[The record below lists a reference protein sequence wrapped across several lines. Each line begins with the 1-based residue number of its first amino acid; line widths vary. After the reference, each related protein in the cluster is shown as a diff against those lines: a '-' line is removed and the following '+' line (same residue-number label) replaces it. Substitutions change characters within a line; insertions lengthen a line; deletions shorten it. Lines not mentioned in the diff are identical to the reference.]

1 MEIVMPNLQPQHVQK
16 IHELID
22 AGQILMAIQV
32 YREATGVGLAEAK
45 QAVEQMA
52 RMETARPPS
61 DSRNFDNPVLESKI
75 RSMLAKGK
83 KIEAVKIYREEYG
96 VGLKEAKDAVD
107 RIEATM
113 PRDSGSNLPYESAI
127 GGDPFAGDDGSGKRV
142 VLLLAAIGG
151 VVACGIAVLVFL
163 MGAI

>member
-1 MEIVMPNLQPQHVQK
+1 MPNLQPQRAQK

-22 AGQILMAIQV
+22 ASQILMAIQV
-32 YREATGVGLAEAK
+32 YRDATGVSLAEAK

-52 RMETARPPS
+52 RMEAARPPS

-75 RSMLAKGK
+75 RSMLAQGK

-96 VGLKEAKDAVD
+96 IGLKEAKDAVD

-113 PRDSGSNLPYESAI
+113 PRDPARGVPYESAI
-127 GGDPFAGDDGSGKRV
+127 GNDPFAQDDGNGKRV
-142 VLLLAAIGG
+142 VLLLAALGG
-151 VVACGIAVLVFL
+151 VVACGIAVVVFL
-163 MGAI
+163 LGAN

>member
-1 MEIVMPNLQPQHVQK
+1 MPNLQPHQAQK

-22 AGQILMAIQV
+22 ASQILMAIQV

-45 QAVEQMA
+45 QAVEEMMQMEAA
-52 RMETARPPS
+52 RAPS
-61 DSRNFDNPVLESKI
+61 GRRDFDNPVLESKI

-96 VGLKEAKDAVD
+96 IGLKEAKDAVD

-113 PRDSGSNLPYESAI
+113 PRDSGSNMPYESAI
-127 GGDPFAGDDGSGKRV
+127 GNDPFAGDDGNGKRV
-142 VLLLAAIGG
+142 VMLLAAIVG
-151 VVACGIAVLVFL
+151 VAVCGLAVL
-163 MGAI
+163 AILFGV

>member
-1 MEIVMPNLQPQHVQK
+1 MPNLQPHQAQK

-22 AGQILMAIQV
+22 ASQILMAIQV

-45 QAVEQMA
+45 QAVEEMMQMEA
-52 RMETARPPS
+52 ARPPS

-96 VGLKEAKDAVD
+96 IGLKEAKDAVD

-113 PRDSGSNLPYESAI
+113 PRDSGSNMPYESAI
-127 GGDPFAGDDGSGKRV
+127 GNDPFAGDDGSGKRV
-142 VLLLAAIGG
+142 VFLLAG
-151 VVACGIAVLVFL
+151 VVALVVCGLAVLVILF
-163 MGAI
+163 GV

>member
-1 MEIVMPNLQPQHVQK
+1 MEIVMPNLQPQQAQK

-22 AGQILMAIQV
+22 ASQILMAIQV
-32 YREATGVGLAEAK
+32 YRDATGVSLAEAK
-45 QAVEQMA
+45 RAVEEMA
-52 RMETARPPS
+52 RMEMSRPPS
-61 DSRNFDNPVLESKI
+61 GSRDMDNPVLESKI
-75 RSMLAKGK
+75 RSLLAKGK
-83 KIEAVKIYREEYG
+83 KIDAVKIYREEYG

-113 PRDSGSNLPYESAI
+113 PRDPSRNMPYESAI
-127 GGDPFAGDDGSGKRV
+127 GNDPFAQDDGSGRRV

>member
-1 MEIVMPNLQPQHVQK
+1 MPNLQPHQAQK

-22 AGQILMAIQV
+22 ASQILMAIQV

-45 QAVEQMA
+45 QAVEEMMQM
-52 RMETARPPS
+52 EVARPPS

-96 VGLKEAKDAVD
+96 IGLKEAKDVVD

-113 PRDSGSNLPYESAI
+113 PRDSGSNMPYESAI
-127 GGDPFAGDDGSGKRV
+127 GNDPFAGDDGNGKRV
-142 VLLLAAIGG
+142 VMLLAAIVG
-151 VVACGIAVLVFL
+151 VAVCGLAVLVILF
-163 MGAI
+163 GV

>member
-1 MEIVMPNLQPQHVQK
+1 MPNLQPQHVQK

-22 AGQILMAIQV
+22 AQQILMAIQV
-32 YREATGVGLAEAK
+32 YREATGVSLAEAK
-45 QAVEQMA
+45 QAVEQMM

-75 RSMLAKGK
+75 RSLLAKGK

-96 VGLKEAKDAVD
+96 IGLKEAKDAVD

-113 PRDSGSNLPYESAI
+113 PRDPSRNIPYESAI
-127 GGDPFAGDDGSGKRV
+127 GNDPFAQDDGSGKRV
-142 VLLLAAIGG
+142 VLLLAAVGG
-151 VVACGIAVLVFL
+151 VVVCGLAVLVIL
-163 MGAI
+163 LGAN

>member
-1 MEIVMPNLQPQHVQK
+1 MPNLQPQHAQK

-22 AGQILMAIQV
+22 ANQIIQAIQV
-32 YREATGVGLAEAK
+32 YQAATGVSLAEAK

-52 RMETARPPS
+52 RMEAARPPS

-75 RSMLAKGK
+75 RSMLAQGK

-96 VGLKEAKDAVD
+96 IGLKEAKDAVD

-113 PRDSGSNLPYESAI
+113 PRDPARGAPYESAI
-127 GGDPFAGDDGSGKRV
+127 GNDPFAQDDGNGKRV
-142 VLLLAAIGG
+142 VLLLAALGG
-151 VVACGIAVLVFL
+151 VIACGIAVVVFL
-163 MGAI
+163 LGAN

>member
-1 MEIVMPNLQPQHVQK
+1 MPNLQPHQAQK

-22 AGQILMAIQV
+22 ASQILMAIQV

-45 QAVEQMA
+45 QAVEEMMQM
-52 RMETARPPS
+52 EVARPPS

-96 VGLKEAKDAVD
+96 IGLKEAKDAVD

-113 PRDSGSNLPYESAI
+113 PRDSGSNMPYESAI
-127 GGDPFAGDDGSGKRV
+127 GNDPFAGDDGNGKRV
-142 VLLLAAIGG
+142 VMLLAAIVG
-151 VVACGIAVLVFL
+151 VAVCGLAVLVILF
-163 MGAI
+163 GV